1 MFQKVQVILGAN
13 IVRVASPSDLFVN
26 LKPVIYQ
33 PIDKKNEPMIM
44 FISFQWFHKMF
55 QQLIEC
61 LVSMA
66 KRRKLKSW
74 LFCLYDC
81 FYESQV
87 LFEKAE
93 VTLGVTI
100 V

>member
-1 MFQKVQVILGAN
+1 MNPRLYLLVFNGFI
-13 IVRVASPSDLFVN
+13 
-26 LKPVIYQ
+26 KPA
-33 PIDKKNEPMIM
+33 
-44 FISFQWFHKMF
+44 MF
-55 QQLIEC
+55 QQLIEY

-74 LFCLYDC
+74 LFCLYNC
-81 FYESQV
+81 FYKSQV

-93 VTLGVTI
+93 VMLGETI

>member
-1 MFQKVQVILGAN
+1 MNPRLYLLVFNGFI
-13 IVRVASPSDLFVN
+13 
-26 LKPVIYQ
+26 KPA
-33 PIDKKNEPMIM
+33 
-44 FISFQWFHKMF
+44 MF
-55 QQLIEC
+55 QQLIEY

-74 LFCLYDC
+74 LFCFYDC
-81 FYESQV
+81 FYKSQV

-93 VTLGVTI
+93 VMPGETI